1 MQTVWQN
8 RVRAAVRN
16 KISAHTLAAF
26 NTNVDVV
33 VHLRQDRLE
42 PLLASSRIDLQ
53 EVEGLL
59 NREIPSV
66 SSANGFL
73 AVLMRALREGKS
85 VHIVLRDM
93 AMLDW
98 LEEVF
103 PERAE
108 SMGGQAGIIAN
119 QMSALGAHSLV
130 YTALLSP
137 KQASMFFPEVFFPVA
152 RDELAIINVQEAVRP
167 QDQLKENWIFEYAKD
182 ERFEIGEHVIVTP
195 RANRV
200 ILATRPEG
208 AVMAFDPGLEKFL
221 PQLGREID
229 VAFLAGFHYA
239 PSEEGELKAYLETSM
254 RSLHRLKE
262 QNPNLRLHFEYVP
275 MSEDR
280 AERAMLKAVGSEI
293 QSFGINENEI
303 KRVLRIFGHGKERE
317 AIERNECAY
326 TLYDGVR
333 RLMEELGF
341 ERIQL
346 HNLGYYVVVVK
357 KPYRVPIEHVRE
369 ACLYASSVN
378 GIKAK
383 YGGYVRPERLVEAGG
398 ITLSAIGFRQ
408 LEIFAEEM
416 RKRGATVPPNFL
428 EDGILEFESHAVLV
442 VPAHVIQD
450 PVSTVG
456 MGDTISSS
464 AYAYEQS
471 WS

>member
-16 KISAHTLAAF
+16 NISAHTLAAF

-137 KQASMFFPEVFFPVA
+137 KQASMFFPEFFSRGP
-152 RDELAIINVQEAVRP
+152 R
-167 QDQLKENWIFEYAKD
+167 QLVLSSSGRRSGLQISSRKTGFSSM
-182 ERFEIGEHVIVTP
+182 P
-195 RANRV
+195 RMN
-200 ILATRPEG
+200 G
-208 AVMAFDPGLEKFL
+208 
-221 PQLGREID
+221 
-229 VAFLAGFHYA
+229 
-239 PSEEGELKAYLETSM
+239 S
-254 RSLHRLKE
+254 RS
-262 QNPNLRLHFEYVP
+262 
-275 MSEDR
+275 
-280 AERAMLKAVGSEI
+280 GS
-293 QSFGINENEI
+293 
-303 KRVLRIFGHGKERE
+303 
-317 AIERNECAY
+317 
-326 TLYDGVR
+326 
-333 RLMEELGF
+333 
-341 ERIQL
+341 
-346 HNLGYYVVVVK
+346 
-357 KPYRVPIEHVRE
+357 
-369 ACLYASSVN
+369 
-378 GIKAK
+378 
-383 YGGYVRPERLVEAGG
+383 
-398 ITLSAIGFRQ
+398 TLSSLPGRT
-408 LEIFAEEM
+408 
-416 RKRGATVPPNFL
+416 G
-428 EDGILEFESHAVLV
+428 
-442 VPAHVIQD
+442 
-450 PVSTVG
+450 
-456 MGDTISSS
+456 
-464 AYAYEQS
+464 
-471 WS
+471 